1 MKPEIKERISQIQ
14 KGIVPE
20 GYKKTDFGIFPEDW
34 EQKTFGEIFDFFGS
48 LSKSRDE
55 LGDKGIPYL
64 HYGDMHRSDFK
75 IASYSKYL
83 HLPKYDMQ
91 LKGTEAYLLN
101 DGDVVFLDASED
113 VTGTTRS
120 VVVDNPE
127 NKPFLAGLHTF
138 VGKEK
143 DDVFD
148 KYYKQYLTL
157 PEYVR
162 KQIMRLA
169 IGFKVYG
176 VNRNEMGK
184 VNCFVPSKPEQ
195 KRIADILEKWDK
207 AIELQEQ
214 LIEKLE
220 TEKKALLQK
229 MLPHKNS
236 DCPEYRLN
244 GFSKPWKQYKLG
256 ELGRA
261 RSGVGFPEYEQGGI
275 SGVPFFKVSDM
286 NLSENDNEMTIA
298 NNYVTD
304 VQISKYKWNPIEELP
319 AIFFAKVGA
328 AVMLNRKR
336 ICRFPFLLDNNTMA
350 YSLSGEMWDADFAKA
365 LFETIDLTT
374 LIQVG
379 ALPSYN
385 ASTVEQMRI
394 RIPEISEQKRIGVV
408 FKMCDEQITLYKS
421 RLKMEKRKMEALSQL
436 LLTGIVRV

>member
-1 MKPEIKERISQIQ
+1 MNQEIKGRIFQIQ
-14 KGIVPE
+14 NGIVPE

-34 EQKTFGEIFDFFGS
+34 EQKTFGEIFDFCGS

-55 LGDKGIPYL
+55 LGDNGIPYL

-120 VVVDNPE
+120 VVVDNPG

-143 DDVFD
+143 DEVFD

-157 PEYVR
+157 PDYIR

-214 LIEKLE
+214 LIEKL
-220 TEKKALLQK
+220 TITKQSLMQK
-229 MLPHKNS
+229 LFPKKNS
-236 DCPEYRLN
+236 CNPELRFH
-244 GFSKPWKQYKLG
+244 GFDEDWEQVKLRKIAKTTIGEFVIKTKQNENSPYP
-256 ELGRA
+256 
-261 RSGVGFPEYEQGGI
+261 VYNGGI
-275 SGVPFFKVSDM
+275 SYTGFYDEYNNEGNKIIVSARGANAGFVNIVKDRYWAGNSCYSIDITNKERNITDFVYHEM
-286 NLSENDNEMTIA
+286 KRNQTRFTYYQQAANIPSVSKADVEN
-298 NNYVTD
+298 
-304 VQISKYKWNPIEELP
+304 
-319 AIFFAKVGA
+319 
-328 AVMLNRKR
+328 
-336 ICRFPFLLDNNTMA
+336 FLLDIPCIDEQNRI
-350 YSLSGEMWDADFAKA
+350 SK
-365 LFETIDLTT
+365 LFETLDNIIDLKKEK
-374 LIQVG
+374 LELLKQ
-379 ALPSYN
+379 
-385 ASTVEQMRI
+385 Q
-394 RIPEISEQKRIGVV
+394 QKS
-408 FKMCDEQITLYKS
+408 MQ
-421 RLKMEKRKMEALSQL
+421 QL

>member
-1 MKPEIKERISQIQ
+1 MNQIIKERISQIQ
-14 KGIVPE
+14 NGIVPE
-20 GYKKTDFGIFPEDW
+20 GYKKTDFGIFPQDW

-113 VTGTTRS
+113 ITGTTRS

-162 KQIMRLA
+162 KQMMRLA

-207 AIELQEQ
+207 TIELQEQ
-214 LIEKLE
+214 LIEKLK
-220 TEKKALLQK
+220 TKKAALLQALFVPTRIWDYK
-229 MLPHKNS
+229 MLGDVCQISTGKLDANAS
-236 DCPEYRLN
+236 DKIGKY
-244 GFSKPWKQYKLG
+244 
-256 ELGRA
+256 
-261 RSGVGFPEYEQGGI
+261 
-275 SGVPFFKVSDM
+275 PFFTCAKEILKINQFAFDCEALLIAGNGDIGDIKYYNGKFNAYQRTYVLFDFKVP
-286 NLSENDNEMTIA
+286 IK
-298 NNYVTD
+298 YVYYYLQKNFDREVLLGT
-304 VQISKYKWNPIEELP
+304 QKSSMPYIKLETLKKTKIKYN
-319 AIFFAKVGA
+319 
-328 AVMLNRKR
+328 
-336 ICRFPFLLDNNTMA
+336 NNTLKKVA
-350 YSLSGEMWDADFAKA
+350 LLEKIDELISLAEEKQIV
-365 LFETIDLTT
+365 LL
-374 LIQVG
+374 
-379 ALPSYN
+379 
-385 ASTVEQMRI
+385 EQ
-394 RIPEISEQKRIGVV
+394 QKS
-408 FKMCDEQITLYKS
+408 MQ
-421 RLKMEKRKMEALSQL
+421 QL